1 MAIRENRFA
10 VPKNAL
16 SRWEI
21 RFGLISIK
29 KVLLKTKVS
38 FRNLFLANPAFKF
51 VIGQKYM
58 PN

>member
-1 MAIRENRFA
+1 MRFH
-10 VPKNAL
+10 
-16 SRWEI
+16 SREI

-29 KVLLKTKVS
+29 KVLLKTKIS

-58 PN
+58 PT